1 MTISIKM
8 RKLSGCRP
16 CGNSTNV
23 LLNEKVWC
31 ISVFSFMHVKRNS
44 SKTVNEKIQI
54 FPHKTHVKV
63 SCCVQVV
70 TTEAG
75 DLLWRGKY

>member
-8 RKLSGCRP
+8 RKLPGC
-16 CGNSTNV
+16 NSTNV

-31 ISVFSFMHVKRNS
+31 ISVFSFMHVKRSS

-54 FPHKTHVKV
+54 FPHKTHVKA
-63 SCCVQVV
+63 SCCVEIVS
-70 TTEAG
+70 TKAG
-75 DLLWRGKY
+75 DLLSRGK